1 MLGLSVELDLAVAD
15 SALHALRRTGAA
27 TQVAV
32 NASGL
37 SLQDPAFRTGMA
49 ELLARHPA
57 AAAQRLLLELTE
69 TAEIE
74 DEAAAVAACDALRA
88 AGLRICVDDFGTGAA
103 GMRYLRAF
111 RPDLVKLEGRFVS
124 AATGPTVPATGPS
137 RPRWWTWRARPGR
150 GRVGADRDTRPR
162 RPPSAHS
169 ACGSGQ
175 GWLFGRPGAL
185 PAASTGE
192 LQGAGLNHGLMNTH
206 FIRP

>member
-124 AATGPTVPATGPS
+124 AATGANGASDRAFAAALVDLARATGAEVVS
-137 RPRWWTWRARPGR
+137 ERIETETEAAAVCALGVRF
-150 GRVGADRDTRPR
+150 
-162 RPPSAHS
+162 
-169 ACGSGQ
+169 GQ

-185 PAASTGE
+185 PGSLHPANFKE
-192 LQGAGLNHGLMNTH
+192 
-206 FIRP
+206 PD